1 MFRFMSV
8 VLLMFF
14 PVAANSEPV
23 QAASDGFQ
31 LRLESPA
38 DLPFT
43 ELYNKIGNLADWWSD
58 SHTYSGSADNL
69 SLSAMAP
76 GGIWLEAWQGGEV
89 EHGRVIANMVSDHS
103 AMIRFDAP
111 LGPLQGM
118 GVKGVLTITVTPE
131 TDAET
136 TATSLV
142 VFEYVVVGASFQN
155 LDKLAPIVEGVL
167 NTQMT
172 RLAQS

>member
-1 MFRFMSV
+1 MRLSD
-8 VLLMFF
+8 LYR
-14 PVAANSEPV
+14 AW
-23 QAASDGFQ
+23 AS
-31 LRLESPA
+31 
-38 DLPFT
+38 
-43 ELYNKIGNLADWWSD
+43 
-58 SHTYSGSADNL
+58 
-69 SLSAMAP
+69 
-76 GGIWLEAWQGGEV
+76 
-89 EHGRVIANMVSDHS
+89 
-103 AMIRFDAP
+103 
-111 LGPLQGM
+111 
-118 GVKGVLTITVTPE
+118 KGCSPE